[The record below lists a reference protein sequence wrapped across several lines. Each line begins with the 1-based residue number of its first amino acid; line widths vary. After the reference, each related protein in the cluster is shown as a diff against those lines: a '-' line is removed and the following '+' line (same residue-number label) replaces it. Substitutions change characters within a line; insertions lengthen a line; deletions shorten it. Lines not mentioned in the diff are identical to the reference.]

1 MHYFIALNVKY
12 IFNYFFQACRNDS
25 IQVWLNDVYNNELHD
40 SYLLNL
46 TIGALMIEQ
55 LRELIFKNT
64 GFRCS
69 AGISNN
75 KV

>member
-1 MHYFIALNVKY
+1 M
-12 IFNYFFQACRNDS
+12 
-25 IQVWLNDVYNNELHD
+25 QVWLNDVYNNELHD

-46 TIGALMIEQ
+46 TIGAVMIEQ
-55 LRELIFKNT
+55 LRESIFKST